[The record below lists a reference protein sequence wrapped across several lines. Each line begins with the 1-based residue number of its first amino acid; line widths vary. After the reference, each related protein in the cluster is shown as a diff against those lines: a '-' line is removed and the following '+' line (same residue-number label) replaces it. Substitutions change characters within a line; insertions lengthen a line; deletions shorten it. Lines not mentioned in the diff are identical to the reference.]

1 MRGVTLV
8 QNCAFP
14 TVDTASDPRSRA
26 SRCTALKDLD
36 LLVRFGYK
44 LVRYPWGSWSS
55 NLDAQHK
62 DTVVRTSGVP
72 RPQMQGQPSSCGPV
86 NQRGEYFTPFRP
98 PLLTPFQAS
107 SFVSFSMDARPL
119 VARARSLGGT
129 NLVVSGILTDYKEL
143 SCNNSIWN
151 LDAVRFANVQE
162 RVLCPYQRR
171 LERMHIS
178 CSSTWT
184 SYTAPGRPS
193 LLW

>member
-1 MRGVTLV
+1 MTLV

-86 NQRGEYFTPFRP
+86 NQRSYALQAPFTDTVPGLVVRFFFDECS
-98 PLLTPFQAS
+98 TP
-107 SFVSFSMDARPL
+107 
-119 VARARSLGGT
+119 GGT
-129 NLVVSGILTDYKEL
+129 SEKPRKN
-143 SCNNSIWN
+143 
-151 LDAVRFANVQE
+151 
-162 RVLCPYQRR
+162 
-171 LERMHIS
+171 
-178 CSSTWT
+178 
-184 SYTAPGRPS
+184 
-193 LLW
+193 